1 MICDPPHLVFK
12 CDPSSCDDLLAFG
25 AFGCEFLFEASDAV
39 DVCLVW
45 DDEWFATNLTF
56 ANNALETTVVPL
68 FALVLHLEKIIK
80 VVSSRR
86 DLYALGHLLR
96 LINNLKS

>member
-1 MICDPPHLVFK
+1 MTPHLVFK

-68 FALVLHLEKIIK
+68 FALVLHLEKIIRGG
-80 VVSSRR
+80 SCQQPE
-86 DLYALGHLLR
+86 R
-96 LINNLKS
+96 LVHNICFRASPAINQ

>member
-1 MICDPPHLVFK
+1 MTPHLVFK

-68 FALVLHLEKIIK
+68 FALVLHLEKINRGGSCQQPERL
-80 VVSSRR
+80 V
-86 DLYALGHLLR
+86 HLL
-96 LINNLKS
+96 

>member
-1 MICDPPHLVFK
+1 MNSYLVFES
-12 CDPSSCDDLLAFG
+12 DPARRHDLFAFCALCG
-25 AFGCEFLFEASDAV
+25 EFLFEASDAV

-68 FALVLHLEKIIK
+68 FALVLHLGKK
-80 VVSSRR
+80 
-86 DLYALGHLLR
+86 Y
-96 LINNLKS
+96 